1 MPVYLC
7 RMRAEII
14 TIGTEILLGQT
25 VDSNSAWM
33 GQRLSEVGVEVQR
46 ITSISDV
53 PAAIRAALD
62 AVLPSTQWV
71 LITGGL
77 GPTKDDLTKHVLTEY
92 FGDSLTFRPEIF
104 AHIEAL
110 FVKMGRVPNALN
122 RPQADFPEKAELLQN
137 ALGTAQGMLWTH
149 NGMRFVS
156 MPGVPYEMKH
166 IMETGV
172 LPRMRSEQR
181 QVHVH
186 RYFLVQG
193 IPESELATRI
203 ANWEDALPE
212 GISLAYLPSP
222 GVVKLRLSAQV
233 EKTRQEEVHAVLDF
247 QSDKLKAILGSDL
260 YADDLLPL
268 EVVVGERLKALGQ
281 TVGTAE
287 SCTGGAIAARLT
299 SIAGSSAYVIGGIV
313 AYSNT
318 VKEQQLGVRK
328 ADLLLH
334 GAVSESVVRQ
344 MAEGV
349 CKRLKTNWGIASSGI
364 AGPDGGSEAKPIG
377 TVWLAVAGPQGTWA
391 QKFSM
396 GTNRTR
402 TVEKSVLAAL
412 DALRRGLEQEASK

>member
-1 MPVYLC
+1 
-7 RMRAEII
+7 MRAEII

-53 PAAIRAALD
+53 PEAIRAALD

-92 FGDSLTFRPEIF
+92 FGDSLVFRPEIF
-104 AHIEAL
+104 AHIESL
-110 FVKMGRVPNALN
+110 FAKMGRVPNALN
-122 RPQADFPEKAELLQN
+122 RPQADFPLRAELLHN
-137 ALGTAQGMLWTH
+137 AMGTAQGMLWTH
-149 NGMRFVS
+149 NEKRFVS

-172 LPRMRSEQR
+172 LPKMRSEQR

-186 RYFLVQG
+186 RYFVVQG
-193 IPESELATRI
+193 IPESELATRM

-212 GISLAYLPSP
+212 GMRLAYLPSP
-222 GVVKLRLSAQV
+222 GVVKLRLSALV
-233 EKTRQEEVHAVLDF
+233 EKAGKDEMQASMDRQSAM
-247 QSDKLKAILGSDL
+247 LKAILGADI
-260 YADDLLPL
+260 YADDLFPL

-287 SCTGGAIAARLT
+287 SCTGGSIAARLT

-313 AYSNT
+313 AYSNA

-349 CKRLKTNWGIASSGI
+349 RKRLKTDWGIASSGI
-364 AGPDGGSEAKPIG
+364 AGPDGGSEAKPVG
-377 TVWLAVAGPQGTWA
+377 TVWLAVAGPQGTWS

-396 GTNRTR
+396 GMNRTR

-412 DALRRGLEQEASK
+412 DALRRGLERAASSKA